1 MTAPL
6 PSVVTAAA
14 LLTGLVTLAATGS
27 WRRAL
32 RVLLDLLTA
41 AGLLRLAGDQGW
53 TQLAGAAAVVALRTA
68 LWRVVVATMPAR
80 RPRRPAAGGGRA
92 RCGADD
98 QALP

>member
-6 PSVVTAAA
+6 PSVVTAVA
-14 LLTGLVTLAATGS
+14 LLVGLATLAATGS

-41 AGLLRLAGDQGW
+41 AGLLRLTGDQGW
-53 TQLAGAAAVVALRTA
+53 TQLAGAAAIVAVRTA
-68 LWRVVVATMPAR
+68 LWRVVVATTPPGGTGRSAVR
-80 RPRRPAAGGGRA
+80 RGRA

-98 QALP
+98 HALP

>member
-1 MTAPL
+1 MTATL

-14 LLTGLVTLAATGS
+14 LLTGLATLVSTGS

-53 TQLAGAAAVVALRTA
+53 TQLAGAAAIVALRTA
-68 LWRVVVATMPAR
+68 LWRVLAATAPAGGSRRPVVGQR
-80 RPRRPAAGGGRA
+80 RPRCGG
-92 RCGADD
+92 DEH
-98 QALP
+98 ALP